1 MARPQVQSK
10 RPRRVARWMIE
21 FSATLAAM
29 GVAIAVVTPI
39 AGAGDNAATLSEP
52 ARTAALSRLSAIP
65 SHNGTYRASLVRS
78 LDSRMWTVLV
88 QTPTGTPVGDA
99 TLALES
105 WMPDDSTV
113 AATRPHVTGY
123 LGDGRYRVEGLRFD
137 RRGWWNVRLQVSA
150 PNGTDSLAFNL
161 VR

>member
-1 MARPQVQSK
+1 MTRQQFQSK

-21 FSATLAAM
+21 VSATLAAM

-39 AGAGDNAATLSEP
+39 AGADDNAAAHRERAT
-52 ARTAALSRLSAIP
+52 TAAFARLSAIP
-65 SHNGTYRASLVRS
+65 SHNGIYRASLARS
-78 LDSRMWTVLV
+78 IDPSVWTVNV
-88 QTPTGTPVGDA
+88 QTAAGTGVGDA

-105 WMPDDSTV
+105 WMPDDDRL
-113 AATRPHVTGY
+113 APTRLRVTQN
-123 LGDGRYRVEGLRFD
+123 LGGGRYRVEGLRFD
-137 RRGWWNVRLQVSA
+137 RRGWWNVKLQVSA